1 MKAYF
6 EPKMNI
12 SVFDTENVITTSNN
26 GGISDQM
33 QNNPQYGVVDY
44 SALKS
49 TSELSTSTNMTE

>member
-26 GGISDQM
+26 GGISEQLG
-33 QNNPQYGVVDY
+33 NNPRYGVVDY
-44 SALKS
+44 SALKD
-49 TSELSTSTNMTE
+49 TSELSASKNMTE

>member
-26 GGISDQM
+26 GGISEQLGSS
-33 QNNPQYGVVDY
+33 NQYGVVDY

-49 TSELSTSTNMTE
+49 TSVLSTKTNMTE